1 MLAAAGAAPL
11 ALTVAMP
18 RSRLRDVVLCT
29 LNMWA
34 YTAAYKLPNDNPDG
48 LQARVKV
55 RYPIV
60 IDRVLGF
67 GALPTER
74 LQHRFA
80 RPGRVRGV
88 ERVLAWCHWAWFAI
102 PHAAVIYVWLRR
114 PDRFAAAAARTYAVF
129 DFGAVIYWALPTAPP
144 WWAAAHGY
152 LGEGDPPAVRRMM
165 SEYGERFWGESWT
178 DLYDV
183 FGGNPL
189 AAMPSLHF
197 ATSLMAA
204 HLLTEVGPVSGAVG
218 WAYTG
223 TLGLALVYLGEHYAV
238 DLLAGAAL
246 TESIRI
252 AAKPAAAPARLVG
265 RIVQTLEARA
275 TE

>member
-1 MLAAAGAAPL
+1 MSKAIRVSAWAIVLAGVATPLLRHRLRLRPRTVLAAAGAAPL

-34 YTAAYKLPNDNPDG
+34 YTAAYKLPNDDPDG
-48 LQARVKV
+48 LEARVKV

-129 DFGAVIYWALPTAPP
+129 DVGAVIYWALPTAPP

-152 LGEGDPPAVRRMM
+152 LGEGDPPAVRRIVPVDHHLPPVIAVEPIPGPDPHK
-165 SEYGERFWGESWT
+165 SPAVLT
-178 DLYDV
+178 DRLDGTV
-183 FGGNPL
+183 GQPL
-189 AAMPSLHF
+189 F
-197 ATSLMAA
+197 T
-204 HLLTEVGPVSGAVG
+204 
-218 WAYTG
+218 
-223 TLGLALVYLGEHYAV
+223 
-238 DLLAGAAL
+238 
-246 TESIRI
+246 R
-252 AAKPAAAPARLVG
+252 
-265 RIVQTLEARA
+265 
-275 TE
+275 